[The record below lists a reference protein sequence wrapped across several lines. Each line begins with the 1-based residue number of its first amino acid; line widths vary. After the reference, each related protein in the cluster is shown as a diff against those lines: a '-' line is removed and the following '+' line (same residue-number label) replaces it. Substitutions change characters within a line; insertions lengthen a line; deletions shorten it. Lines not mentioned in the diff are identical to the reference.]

1 MLYAFTELSKYMI
14 LAFMVLYV
22 LECIL
27 YEARSENHLKS
38 KGTYIRQGIY
48 ILFIQAFGYSTLCLK
63 TGKLDYLFFGLFV
76 QIVIFGCIILT
87 NTIYPRAD
95 RVLINNMALLLSIG
109 FIILSRLDFDKAL
122 KQFAIVAFSLIAG
135 MFFPMLMKKL
145 AGLKDLGFLYAGT
158 GLLLLSIVLI
168 LGRAIHGSKL
178 NYTIGGITFQPSEV
192 VKIIFVFCIASML
205 GKATDLID
213 IVVVTSVAAAHVLIL
228 VFSRDLGSALIFF
241 VTYLCMLFIATRSYL
256 FLGAGLVAGICGAL
270 VSYKIFR
277 HVQVRIQAFRDPF
290 TTIDN
295 QGYQISQSLF
305 ALGHGNFFGTGLSKG
320 VPGDIPFVESDF
332 IFSAVAEEM
341 GTFAA
346 VCMLLVC
353 LSCFVIMMRTCMKA
367 DGRFYRLL
375 AGGFGVLYIFQVF
388 LTVGGGIKFIPLTGV
403 TLPFV
408 SYGGTSVLASVLIFY
423 TVQGVIIDHRDSE
436 HERFKTA
443 NSRKNSTRDRYVY
456 DDNEFSDASLE
467 ADDDKHTNLKPRTV
481 ETWLTVGTFMAIYLA
496 MIIYLCIYVGTHEQ
510 VLISNSYNSRQ
521 KLLAAENRRGTI
533 YDRGGKILAE
543 TIPDEQGKER
553 RNYPYG
559 NLFAHTVGFSTKGK
573 SGIEAA
579 ENYYLLNSNIP
590 FSEKVQNDMEGRKN
604 PGNDVFTSLD
614 YNLQKVASDSLGVCK
629 GAVVVSE
636 VKTGRILAMVS
647 KPDFDPNTVA
657 DNWTRYTTD
666 LSGDSVLVNRAS
678 QGMYAPGSTF
688 KIATV
693 LEYIRENPT
702 TFESYSYDCTGR
714 YKNGDVSISCYHGSV
729 HGHVDL
735 EHSFA
740 KSCNASF
747 ANIGMSLDRDEYS
760 KTLDKLMFNQKLP
773 FELNYSVSKLTVS
786 SDTSD
791 SDMAQISI
799 GQGPVGITPLQ
810 LNLITNGIAN
820 GGKVMR
826 PYIVDRI
833 EDAHGNELVL
843 NEPEVYRQIMSEA
856 EAEQLRELM
865 KAVVEYGTGK
875 RLQSDFYVAAGKT
888 GSAEFGG
895 NADDSHAWFTGF
907 APADDPQISVT
918 IIVESIGSG
927 GEYAVPIAKRII
939 DAYFGVY

>member
-1 MLYAFTELSKYMI
+1 MLYAYTEISKYII

-27 YEARSENHLKS
+27 YEAKNENYHKS
-38 KGTYIRQGIY
+38 NGIYIRQGIY
-48 ILFIQAFGYSTLCLK
+48 ILMIQAFGYSTLCLK

-76 QIVIFGCIILT
+76 QIVIFGCIVLT
-87 NTIYPRAD
+87 NTIYQRTD
-95 RVLINNMALLLSIG
+95 KVLINNMALLLSIG
-109 FIILSRLDFDKAL
+109 FIILSRLDFDKAI
-122 KQFAIVAFSLIAG
+122 KQFAIVAFSLIVG
-135 MFFPMLMKKL
+135 MFVPMLMKKL
-145 AGLKDLGFLYAGT
+145 GGLKDLGYVYAGV
-158 GLLLLSIVLI
+158 GLLLLLVVLV
-168 LGRAIHGSKL
+168 LGKAIHGSKL
-178 NYTIGGITFQPSEV
+178 SYTVGGITFQPSEI
-192 VKIIFVFCIASML
+192 VKIIFVFCIAAML
-205 GKATDLID
+205 GKAKDFID
-213 IVVVTSVAAAHVLIL
+213 IVVVTAVAAAHVLIL

-241 VTYLCMLFIATRSYL
+241 ITYICMLFIATRSYL
-256 FLGAGLVAGICGAL
+256 FLGAGLLTGVAGAL
-270 VSYKIFR
+270 LSYKIFR
-277 HVQVRIQAFRDPF
+277 HVQVRVQAFLDPF

-341 GTFAA
+341 GTFVA

-353 LSCFVIMMRTCMKA
+353 LSCFVIMMRTCMRA

-408 SYGGTSVLASVLIFY
+408 SYGGTSVLASVLTFY
-423 TVQGVIIDHRDSE
+423 AVQSVIIAHRDAE
-436 HERFKTA
+436 HEEFMASVR
-443 NSRKNSTRDRYVY
+443 RRRDEY
-456 DDNEFSDASLE
+456 DEEYSEDEYEEEERPA
-467 ADDDKHTNLKPRTV
+467 KLKPRTI
-481 ETWLTVGTFMAIYLA
+481 ETWITVGTFCAAYLA

-521 KLLAAENRRGTI
+521 KLLAAENRRGAI
-533 YDRGGKILAE
+533 YDRGGKVLAV
-543 TIPDEQGKER
+543 TDKDENGKEYR
-553 RNYPYG
+553 YYPYG

-573 SGIEAA
+573 SGLESS

-590 FSEKVQNDMEGRKN
+590 FSEKVQNDMEGKKN
-604 PGNDVFTSLD
+604 PGNDVYTSLD

-629 GAVVVSE
+629 GAVIVSE

-657 DNWTRYTTD
+657 DNWTKYTTD
-666 LSGDSVLVNRAS
+666 TSGDSVLVNRAT
-678 QGMYAPGSTF
+678 QGLYAPGSTF

-693 LEYIRENPT
+693 LEYIRENPDT
-702 TFESYSYDCTGR
+702 YGNYSYDCVGR
-714 YKNGDVSISCYHGSV
+714 YKNGDVNISCYHGSV
-729 HGHVDL
+729 HGHEDL
-735 EHSFA
+735 NHSFA
-740 KSCNASF
+740 KSCNSSF
-747 ANIGMSLDRDEYS
+747 ANIGMSLDRNEYG

-773 FELNYSVSKLTVS
+773 IELNYSISKLTVS
-786 SDTSD
+786 DETTD
-791 SDMAQISI
+791 AQMGQISI

-810 LNLITNGIAN
+810 LNLITNGVAN
-820 GGKVMR
+820 GGNVMK
-826 PYIVDRI
+826 PYLVDYVL
-833 EDAHGNELVL
+833 DAHGNKLKE
-843 NEPEVYRQIMSEA
+843 NEPEVYRQIMSEDEAA
-856 EAEQLRELM
+856 ELTLLM
-865 KAVVEYGTGK
+865 KEVVEYGTGK
-875 RLQSDFYVAAGKT
+875 RLQSDFYQAAGKT

-895 NADDSHAWFTGF
+895 GEADSHAWFTGF
-907 APADDPQISVT
+907 VPADDPQISVT